1 MTDTPFKLATVQDK
15 GAPFVMMVVE
25 DDAWNLDQL
34 YKSWRQGRRGGAL
47 VGVSSIQLLLE
58 EWEPNFEALCDMASF
73 AAAGSA
79 APETAVDVSGI
90 RYLPPLQRPGKMIYA
105 AANYG
110 GHIREMVEAGTA
122 KTDEERD
129 SMLDRDKGR
138 VRPYSFL
145 KSASALTGANDDI
158 VIPPDTTKV
167 DWEVELALAIGRG
180 GKRIPA
186 ERALE
191 HVAGYMTTN
200 DVSARDWNMRD
211 DWPTLRTDW
220 FGGKSH
226 DTFAPMGP
234 YFVPSAFVPD
244 YRSLRLTLKVSGET
258 KQDGLAGEM
267 VFSAE
272 EQIEHASTLIT
283 LDPGD
288 ILSTGTPEGV
298 GHAKGTYLKPGDVV
312 ETEVEGLGAQR
323 NNVVAEDVDQ

>member
-1 MTDTPFKLATVQDK
+1 MTDTAFKLATVREK
-15 GAPFVMMVVE
+15 GGPFVMMVIDE
-25 DDAWNLDQL
+25 DAWNLDAL
-34 YKSWRQGRRGGAL
+34 YKSWRQGKRGGAL

-58 EWEPNFEALCDMASF
+58 DWAPNFEALCDMASF
-73 AAAGSA
+73 AAAGDA
-79 APETAVDVSGI
+79 APESSVDVSGV
-90 RYLPPLQRPGKMIYA
+90 RYLPPILKPGKMIYA

-122 KTDEERD
+122 KTDEERENT
-129 SMLDRDKGR
+129 LDRDKNR

-145 KSASALTGANDDI
+145 KSATALTGAYDDI

-200 DVSARDWNMRD
+200 DVSARDWNMRE

-234 YFVPSAFVPD
+234 YFVPAAFVPD
-244 YRSLRLTLKVSGET
+244 YRSLRLTLKVNGET
-258 KQDGLAGEM
+258 KQNGLAGEM

-283 LDPGD
+283 LDAGD
-288 ILSTGTPEGV
+288 VLSTGTPEGV
-298 GHAKGTYLKPGDVV
+298 GHAKGTYLQPGDVV
-312 ETEVEGLGAQR
+312 DTEVEGLGAQH
-323 NNVVAEDVDQ
+323 NDVVAEVVD